1 MKKTYTKPEIMFE
14 SFSFSTNIA
23 GDCGILNGTSA
34 EDVCGYLDYG
44 GDMIFLTGVHGC
56 VIQIEQDAPNS
67 KICYHNPSDLNRLF
81 TSG

>member
-23 GDCGILNGTSA
+23 GDCGILYGVSA
-34 EDVCGYLDYG
+34 ENVCGLDFG
-44 GDMIFLTGVHGC
+44 GDMIFVDGVQGC
-56 VIQIEQDAPNS
+56 QMTLIPDDGTSGV
-67 KICYHNPSDLNRLF
+67 CYHNPYDTIRLF